1 MLRLELIRIPTPSSH
16 ACLYWLYKVVP
27 FDRLRNMAAQRMRP
41 ILAHL
46 FAAPL
51 ARGTSS
57 FGDDSEPVLLP
68 VPQHNYAEERDVIT
82 RWDTA
87 VVGVIPRRRIH
98 HNEC

>member
-1 MLRLELIRIPTPSSH
+1 
-16 ACLYWLYKVVP
+16 
-27 FDRLRNMAAQRMRP
+27 MATQRMRP

-68 VPQHNYAEERDVIT
+68 VPQHNYAEERKVIT

-87 VVGVIPRRRIH
+87 VTGAQNSRRDNSTEVGITIAAH
-98 HNEC
+98 C